1 MRKQPTQPAPAAPV
15 KSTAQVIAELE
26 AFIANWKLTNNPRAT
41 YWMAI
46 NSGHS
51 PLEAMRISGMM

>member
-1 MRKQPTQPAPAAPV
+1 MASKAKQPAQPV
-15 KSTAQVIAELE
+15 KSTAQVIAEINE
-26 AFIANWKLTNNPRAT
+26 TIARYSNPRAT

-46 NSGHS
+46 NAGHS